1 VAAYFL
7 ETVKNHATSGA
18 GTNKFLV
25 FHVTVRIGKE
35 FVGALDIEIEDP
47 QT

>member
-1 VAAYFL
+1 VAAYFI

-18 GTNKFLV
+18 GTKKF

-35 FVGALDIEIEDP
+35 FVGALDIEIEDS